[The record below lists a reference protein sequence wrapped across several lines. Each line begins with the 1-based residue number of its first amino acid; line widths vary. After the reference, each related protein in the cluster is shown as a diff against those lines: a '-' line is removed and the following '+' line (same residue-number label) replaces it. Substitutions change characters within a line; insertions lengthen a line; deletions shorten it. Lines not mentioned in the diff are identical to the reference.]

1 MLNRIKIRTETDQ
14 KLGPGHKV
22 RFKKIVL
29 VVLQCL
35 SVPWK
40 FCNQIPLAFKVK
52 FPGGSQSLCLIPRLG
67 NLLWPLELLQQCE
80 NFFGIIDLQFVGYP
94 PGSSIVRLVATSSK
108 RTYTTC
114 HASQDFRRQRPS
126 LRNRPLL
133 TRASS
138 GDTQMFTGRSGS
150 VFCGGHY
157 SFSLVLLH
165 TRFCLHPPR
174 VSGGYEV

>member
-1 MLNRIKIRTETDQ
+1 MQKQNSQMLNRIKIRTETDQ

-80 NFFGIIDLQFVGYP
+80 NFFGIIVLQFWGHLLGGSMVG
-94 PGSSIVRLVATSSK
+94 LMATSS
-108 RTYTTC
+108 
-114 HASQDFRRQRPS
+114 QED
-126 LRNRPLL
+126 
-133 TRASS
+133 
-138 GDTQMFTGRSGS
+138 
-150 VFCGGHY
+150 
-157 SFSLVLLH
+157 LH
-165 TRFCLHPPR
+165 HPPCHPGLLQLEA
-174 VSGGYEV
+174 VSPRQATADL